1 MQQDNNGQGRAARAV
16 DGILHRSGG
25 GGGGS
30 PGAPGPSGPPPRY
43 APPRPRPLPALL
55 GLLRAGLRGDGNLLG
70 LLPAAAYRMEIG
82 PLGWSR
88 RQTLVVNRPDLVR
101 QVLLDPEEIFPK
113 SDLMVM
119 ALDPL
124 IGDSIFVSS
133 GATWRRQRAMVDPA
147 LSMMRVNRAF
157 PAMEAGCAAAEEE
170 LARLARRGERFSL
183 DLMMSHLTA
192 DIICRT
198 VFSTSLETRTAHDV
212 FDAFTLFE
220 RSVAQVEIRR
230 LIFDKAW
237 TKVPQRAEV
246 LEACRLIRGH
256 LGELVD
262 SHLEAG
268 RSFDDIA
275 SAVVAA
281 HDVDGRAFTQEE
293 LIDQLGVL
301 FLAGHETSA
310 SALTWVFFLL
320 ATQPAMVER
329 LRAEVEAVTGGEA
342 VGFEHTKRL
351 PFVRN
356 VFRETLRLYPPIT
369 FLPRVAERAT
379 KLGRVKV
386 RRGALIMIAPW
397 VLHRHRRYWRD
408 PEAFDPDR
416 FLPEREGEM
425 TPGAY
430 IPFGIGPRICAGA
443 AFATVEA
450 ALLIARLF
458 RRFDF
463 RVEAPEK
470 VQPAARL
477 TTRPIEQVMCTV
489 TDRLHG

>member
-1 MQQDNNGQGRAARAV
+1 M
-16 DGILHRSGG
+16 
-25 GGGGS
+25 
-30 PGAPGPSGPPPRY
+30 Y
-43 APPRPRPLPALL
+43 APPRPKPLPALL

-88 RQTLVVNRPDLVR
+88 RQTVVVNRPDLVR
-101 QVLLDPEEIFPK
+101 HVLLDPEEIFPK

-119 ALDPL
+119 ALEPL

-133 GATWRRQRAMVDPA
+133 GATWRRQRGMIDPA
-147 LSMMRVNRAF
+147 LTMMRVNRAF
-157 PAMEAGCAAAEEE
+157 PAMEAGCEAAEET
-170 LARLARRGERFSL
+170 LARHARDGTRFSL

-198 VFSTSLETRTAHDV
+198 VFSTSLETRAAHDV
-212 FDAFTLFE
+212 FDAFTVFE

-237 TKVPQRAEV
+237 TKVPQQAAV
-246 LEACRLIRGH
+246 LEGCRLIRGH
-256 LGELVD
+256 LGELLD
-262 SHLEAG
+262 SHLAAG
-268 RSFDDIA
+268 ASFDDIA
-275 SAVVAA
+275 SNVIAA
-281 HDVDGRAFTQEE
+281 HDVEGKAFTREE

-320 ATQPAMVER
+320 ATQPEMVAR
-329 LRAEVEAVTGGEA
+329 LRAEVGEVAGDEVSFEA
-342 VGFEHTKRL
+342 TKRL
-351 PFVRN
+351 VFVRN
-356 VFRETLRLYPPIT
+356 IFRETLRLYPPIT
-369 FLPRVAERAT
+369 FLPRIAEQAT
-379 KLGRVKV
+379 RLGDTAI

-397 VLHRHRRYWRD
+397 VLHRHRKYWRD

-416 FLPEREGEM
+416 FLAYRESEM

-450 ALLIARLF
+450 VLLVARLF

-463 RVEAPEK
+463 QVEAPES

-477 TTRPIEQVMCTV
+477 TTRPIEQIMCRV
-489 TDRLHG
+489 VDRDA